1 MRPLRWLIV
10 LTFLS
15 RVVTAEET
23 PVSFNREIRGLL
35 SNHCFSCH
43 GPDEKSRKA
52 DLRLDLRE
60 AAIIDAIVPGM
71 PDESPLVARLRTHD
85 VDELMPPPEAKKP
98 LTEPQIALLEHWIA
112 QGAPYEPHW
121 AFLPVEREAPP
132 EVKDSEWTRH
142 QLDPFILGPL
152 ESQRLSP
159 SQEAP
164 RSTLARR
171 LHLDLTGIL
180 PSPETVA
187 AFESDDHS
195 NADERYLD
203 RLLADPH
210 YGERWGRHWLDQA
223 RYADSDGY
231 APDGARVMWP
241 YRDWVIG
248 ALNADKP
255 FDSFTVEQL
264 AGDLLPKPTQAQLV
278 ATGFHRNTL
287 INTEGG
293 SDPEQFRNE
302 SAVDRINTT
311 GQVWLG
317 LSVGCAQCHTH
328 KYDPISHAEY
338 YQLFAFFNS
347 GQDKNSRNPQLRLA
361 PKAKLKE
368 RELLDKRVKEGREAL
383 KKQKDD
389 KRIKADLKIA
399 EQALRDWD
407 QRYPQT
413 MVMRELEKA
422 RPTHI
427 HIRGDFLREGNVVSP
442 DVPACLPPLAES
454 DRLKN
459 RLDLAEWLVRPDHP
473 LTSRV
478 LVNRVWIRF
487 FGRGLVETENDFGMQ
502 GTPPTHPALLDW
514 LASELMDNGWS
525 LKALHRTILTSAT
538 YRQSSHHRA
547 DLIQA
552 DPLNRLLGRQTR
564 FRVEA
569 EVLRDLTLAASGLLS
584 KRIGGPSV
592 YPPQPAG
599 VYAFT
604 QNKKS
609 WKTVE
614 GADRY
619 RRGLYT
625 FFYRSAP
632 HPMLSTFDTPD
643 FNTTCTQRERS
654 NTPLQ
659 SLTLANDPAQME
671 FVHALAKRLQKETSL
686 TDSQR
691 IERCFHLCLCR
702 PPSKEES
709 SRLLKYFQTH
719 NDAAKGWIGV
729 VRVVVN
735 LDEFV
740 TRD

>member
-98 LTEPQIALLEHWIA
+98 LTEPQITSLEHWIA

-538 YRQSSHHRA
+538 YRQSSHHRT